1 MSESSVDTHD
11 EVEYILH
18 TLEDVLSVVNVN
30 VEFTLDS
37 VMHKDTGP

>member
-1 MSESSVDTHD
+1 MDTHD

-18 TLEDVLSVVNVN
+18 TLEDVLPVVDVN

-37 VMHKDTGP
+37 VVHEDAGP